1 MVQSVERAFSIL
13 HAISGR
19 SEGLTAIA
27 GRVQL
32 PKSTVSRMLSTLEEV
47 GAVERLDGPRWRV
60 GPSVAS
66 LAGTAAP
73 ERSLVA
79 AARPHLRALVEDLGE
94 AAGLSLPDGYEI
106 LYVDQVESVQPV
118 QVRDWTGTRAPLHS
132 VPSGLVL
139 LADWP
144 AEALEAYV
152 AHGLARLTPRTI
164 HTAAALRARL
174 AEALAE
180 GAAWGREE
188 FAEGITSVA
197 APVRNAAGRPVAA
210 IHVHGPSYRF
220 PTSGREDEI
229 AARVI
234 DAAEAVGRQ
243 AATSARGLSPKGTV
257 PTPESM
263 HRTSRP

>member
-32 PKSTVSRMLSTLEEV
+32 PKSTVSRMLSTLEQV

-66 LAGTAAP
+66 LAGAAAP
-73 ERSLVA
+73 ERTLVA
-79 AARPHLRALVEDLGE
+79 AARPHLRSLVDDLGE

-106 LYVDQVESVQPV
+106 LYVDQVEAVQPV

-139 LADWP
+139 LAEWP
-144 AEALEAYV
+144 EDALDAYI
-152 AHGLARLTPRTI
+152 AHGLERLTPRTI
-164 HTAAALRARL
+164 GTASALRSRLAAARA
-174 AEALAE
+174 A
-180 GAAWGREE
+180 GVAWGREE

-197 APVRNAAGRPVAA
+197 APIRNGAGRAVAA
-210 IHVHGPSYRF
+210 VHVHGPSYRF
-220 PTSGREDEI
+220 PASGREAEI
-229 AARVI
+229 ADRVI
-234 DAAEAVGRQ
+234 DAAGAIGRQ
-243 AATSARGLSPKGTV
+243 IAGI
-257 PTPESM
+257 
-263 HRTSRP
+263 